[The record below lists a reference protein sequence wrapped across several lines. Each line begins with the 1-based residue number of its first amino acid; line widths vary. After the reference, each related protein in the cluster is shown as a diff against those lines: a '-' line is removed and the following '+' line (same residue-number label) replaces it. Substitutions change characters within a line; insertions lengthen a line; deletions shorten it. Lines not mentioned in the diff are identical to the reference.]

1 MLRRFGAIFYDGLLL
16 FAVLFAG
23 TAALLP
29 LTGGRAV
36 APGSGWYQAYLL
48 ALSFLYFG
56 WFWTHGGQTL
66 GMRAW
71 RLRLRVRGHDEG
83 RLPWRWA
90 LARFL
95 TAGLSWAAL
104 GLGFAWALWDPERLT
119 WHDRLSGTMLV
130 LERSARRAA

>member
-1 MLRRFGAIFYDGLLL
+1 MLPF
-16 FAVLFAG
+16 
-23 TAALLP
+23 
-29 LTGGRAV
+29 TGGQAV
-36 APGSGWYQAYLL
+36 APSSRWYQAYLL

-71 RLRLRVRGHDEG
+71 RLRLQVCAHAAGPV
-83 RLPWRWA
+83 PWRRA

-95 TAGLSWAAL
+95 AAGLSWAAL
-104 GLGFAWALWDPERLT
+104 GLGFAWALWDRERLT

-130 LERSARRAA
+130 LERRAPRDRGVA